1 MTSWPDWV
9 IALVAAGG
17 LAAALST
24 AAGLLMVISSA
35 VSHDLVKR
43 VINPGITE
51 RGELRA
57 ARIAAAGAVI
67 GAGLL
72 GIWPP
77 DYVAAV
83 VAFAFGLAA
92 SSFFPALLLGIFW
105 KRFIARGAV
114 TGMLCGVGFTSAYI
128 IWFKFL
134 GGSSEDWWLGISPE
148 GIGAIGML
156 VNFAV
161 AIPVALMNPPP
172 PASVQ
177 SLVEKIRTPG

>member
-1 MTSWPDWV
+1 
-9 IALVAAGG
+9 
-17 LAAALST
+17 
-24 AAGLLMVISSA
+24 MVISSA

-43 VINPGITE
+43 VMHPEISE

-57 ARIAAAGAVI
+57 ARLAAAGAVI

-105 KRFIARGAV
+105 KRFNARGAV
-114 TGMLCGVGFTSAYI
+114 TGMVCGIGFTSGYI

-134 GGSSEDWWLGISPE
+134 GGSADDWWLGISPE
-148 GIGAIGML
+148 GIGSIGML
-156 VNFAV
+156 INFAV
-161 AIPVALMNPPP
+161 AIPVALLNPPP
-172 PASVQ
+172 PPEVQ
-177 SLVEKIRTPG
+177 TLVEDIRTPGSSRG